1 MIGRDRPRTIASGRS
16 LTGLIGGTG
25 QRGPDSDARSGDRTA
40 LWLAYNERRVRIVV
54 SAARWAVV
62 RWTCVHIGERLPA
75 RFPERRFGVGGAAP
89 LTLVSGL
96 IALCGLAV
104 VFAKLLDRGDGIAR
118 VDRPLSGW
126 LAAHREP
133 VLTVVMRA
141 LTELGSPVGLAVA
154 TAVVCAGTAWRTRSR
169 LPVLLGVLGVSGVG
183 VAVTVVKLVV
193 ARCRPPM
200 PYAAITADGYSF
212 PSGHA
217 TGMTVWALVAG
228 WMISHWIVRSWNTR
242 PAVWTAVPVIIGGVG
257 FTRIYLGVHYLSDV
271 IAGWVLG
278 AAWAG
283 VLVACALLWEHARD
297 QSGGQS

>member
-1 MIGRDRPRTIASGRS
+1 MGPVSAALIA
-16 LTGLIGGTG
+16 TF
-25 QRGPDSDARSGDRTA
+25 AAVAVTA
-40 LWLAYNERRVRIVV
+40 LWLAYNERRVRSVV
-54 SAARWAVV
+54 SAVWRAVV

-75 RFPERRFGVGGAAP
+75 CFPERRFGVGQAG
-89 LTLVSGL
+89 LVTLVGGL

-104 VFAKLLDRGDGIAR
+104 VFAKLLDSVLEGDGIAR

-141 LTELGSPVGLAVA
+141 LTELGSPVGLAVV
-154 TAVVCAGTAWRTRSR
+154 TAVVCVAIAWRTRSR
-169 LPVLLGVLGVSGVG
+169 LPVLLAILGFSGVG

-193 ARCRPPM
+193 ARHRPPM

-228 WMISHWIVRSWNTR
+228 WMISHWIVRSWNIR
-242 PAVWTAVPVIIGGVG
+242 VAVWTAVPVIIGGVG

-297 QSGGQS
+297 GSGGHR

>member
-1 MIGRDRPRTIASGRS
+1 VGPVSAALIAT
-16 LTGLIGGTG
+16 LATMTV
-25 QRGPDSDARSGDRTA
+25 AA
-40 LWLAYNERRVRIVV
+40 LWLAYNERRVRSVV
-54 SAARWAVV
+54 SAVWRAVV
-62 RWTCVHIGERLPA
+62 RWTRIHIGERLPPCL
-75 RFPERRFGVGGAAP
+75 PERRFGVGEAAL
-89 LTLVSGL
+89 LTVVGGL

-104 VFAKLLDRGDGIAR
+104 VFANLLDSVLEADGIAR

-126 LAAHREP
+126 LAAHREHG
-133 VLTVVMRA
+133 LTLVMLRA
-141 LTELGSPVGLAVA
+141 LTEL
-154 TAVVCAGTAWRTRSR
+154 AVVCAGTAWRTRSR

-193 ARCRPPM
+193 ARHRPPM
-200 PYAAITADGYSF
+200 PYTAITADGYSF

-242 PAVWTAVPVIIGGVG
+242 VAVWTAVLVIIGGVG

-297 QSGGQS
+297 GSGGHR